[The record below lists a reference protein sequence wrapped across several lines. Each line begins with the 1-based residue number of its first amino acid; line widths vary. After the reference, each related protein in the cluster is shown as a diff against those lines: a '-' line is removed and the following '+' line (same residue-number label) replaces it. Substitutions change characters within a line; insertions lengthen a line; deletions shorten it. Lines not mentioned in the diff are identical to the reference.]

1 MAEIFWSEL
10 TKIAVKMKQTH
21 HPNSKMC
28 WYQKSASDS
37 RCQRAQMFHNLVP
50 SWFKTTQ
57 KCIFR
62 QISHTWH
69 EFFKVYIYDFS
80 SIFLNQNKGG
90 CVIFENKSSEHLQL
104 KSKGLFWKFFGSEIL
119 CWVVTCLTHDT
130 LSLISSQNK
139 KFVSEF
145 FLKIKNYFKIE

>member
-28 WYQKSASDS
+28 WYQKWANDS
-37 RCQRAQMFHNLVP
+37 RCQRAQMFRNLVP

-104 KSKGLFWKFFGSEIL
+104 KSKGLFWKWNLMLSCHLLDARHSQSDFISKQKICFGIL
-119 CWVVTCLTHDT
+119 FE
-130 LSLISSQNK
+130 NK
-139 KFVSEF
+139 KLF
-145 FLKIKNYFKIE
+145 